1 MIKSVNSSGRYL
13 TVSGGSPSSTYI
25 SPGAVGSG
33 MMRYNGNMNCIEV
46 NDGNSWIQ
54 LQSNYATVELT
65 PDSESLL
72 EWARKERDKQWA
84 RDERIRKNPALKKA
98 YEAIQRAEANFDILD
113 KIIGDESDT
122 GQMIYPGGGLVTP
135 VVP

>member
-1 MIKSVNSSGRYL
+1 MIKGINSSGRYL

-25 SPGAVGSG
+25 SPGAVGAG

-65 PDSESLL
+65 PDGESLL

-113 KIIGDESDT
+113 KIVGETQYDEVQAS
-122 GQMIYPGGGLVTP
+122 P
-135 VVP
+135 

>member
-33 MMRYNGNMNCIEV
+33 MMRYNGNMNRIEV

-98 YEAIQRAEANFDILD
+98 HEAIQRAEANFDILD
-113 KIIGDESDT
+113 KIVGEIHNDEVQAS
-122 GQMIYPGGGLVTP
+122 P
-135 VVP
+135 

>member
-1 MIKSVNSSGRYL
+1 MLKGINTSGRYL

-25 SPGAVGSG
+25 SPGAAGAG

-54 LQSNYATVELT
+54 LQSSYATVELT
-65 PDSESLL
+65 PETESLL
-72 EWARKERDKQWA
+72 EWARLERTKQ
-84 RDERIRKNPALKKA
+84 RVMEDRIKKHPSLQKA
-98 YEAIQRAEANFDILD
+98 YEAIQRAEDNFEILD
-113 KIIGDESDT
+113 KIIGDDNNS

>member
-1 MIKSVNSSGRYL
+1 MIKGINSSGRYL

-25 SPGAVGSG
+25 SPGAVGAG

-54 LQSNYATVELT
+54 LQSNYATIELT
-65 PDSESLL
+65 PDGESLL

-113 KIIGDESDT
+113 KIVGETQHDEVQAS
-122 GQMIYPGGGLVTP
+122 P
-135 VVP
+135 

>member
-33 MMRYNGNMNCIEV
+33 MMRYNGNMNRIEV

-98 YEAIQRAEANFDILD
+98 HEAIPRAEANFDISD
-113 KIIGDESDT
+113 KIVGEIHNDEVQAS
-122 GQMIYPGGGLVTP
+122 P
-135 VVP
+135 